1 MAKIILN
8 GSSGRIECLYNRA
21 ARNAPI
27 VVLLHP
33 HPQFRGHAN
42 NPMMNQ
48 LSDCFTQHNFAVLRL
63 NFRGSGKTEG
73 SRDERE
79 GDILD
84 TTTALNWLESQHADS
99 QQTWICGFSFGAW
112 VGMQLLMRR
121 PGIFRFISIAPPIG
135 PFNFDFLAPCP
146 ASGVIISAK
155 ADQYVNGKSLKE
167 LNRKLRN
174 NQSIDVKH
182 HIIKD
187 ANHFMAGKEDE
198 VIQRVHNYVAREK
211 KKVPT
216 ER

>member
-8 GSSGRIECLYNRA
+8 GSTGRIECRYNRA
-21 ARNAPI
+21 AKNAP
-27 VVLLHP
+27 VVLLLHP
-33 HPQFRGHAN
+33 HPQFRGHMN

-48 LSDCFTQHNFAVLRL
+48 LNDCFSHLGFAVLRL

-73 SRDERE
+73 NRDEKE

-121 PGIFRFISIAPPIG
+121 PGIFRFISITPPIG

-146 ASGVIISAK
+146 TSGVIISAK
-155 ADQYVNGKSLKE
+155 ADQYVNNKSLKE
-167 LNRKLRN
+167 LNRKLKNTRL
-174 NQSIDVKH
+174 IDVKH

-187 ANHFMAGKEDE
+187 ANHFMAGKEHE
-198 VIQRVHNYVAREK
+198 VTHRVQQYVSREMK
-211 KKVPT
+211 KKPP
-216 ER
+216 